1 MIEYINELDKFN
13 EFIKEGTVLIDF
25 FATWCGPCKM
35 LSPVIEQVERE
46 HPELKVVKVDVD
58 EAPQIAVKYGI
69 QAIPTLFLLKDGKVI
84 EIMEIV
90 KNTRGK
96 EGKRI
101 FIKIL
106 KKGEDLTE

>member
-35 LSPVIEQVERE
+35 LSPVIEQVEKE

-58 EAPQIAVKYGI
+58 EAPQIAMQYGI
-69 QAIPTLFLLKDGKVI
+69 QAIPTLFLVKEGKVI
-84 EIMEIV
+84 DKRMGYLN
-90 KNTRGK
+90 KNQL
-96 EGKRI
+96 EGFVTK
-101 FIKIL
+101 
-106 KKGEDLTE
+106 